1 MRELVNDKSLCCGCS
16 SCYDACPKSAI
27 SMVEDNEGFLYPA
40 IVKDKC
46 VDCGLCENICP
57 TKNVK
62 KNQSLLESYAVYN
75 TDENIRMKS
84 SSGGIFTL
92 LAELVINDKGIVY
105 GAAFDDNFEVE
116 HIRVETIDGLEKLR
130 GSKYV
135 QSKCDG
141 IYKLCKQDLDDGT
154 QVLFTGT
161 PCQIAALKTFLKKD
175 YVNLLCMDIVCHGV
189 PSRMVWRKYLEHR
202 VNCAKSKIK
211 QIAFRLKNEGW
222 KQYAIKF
229 TFADSIAYCTKF
241 SDDIFM
247 KGFLQDL
254 YLRPSCY
261 DCKFKSRER
270 VSDITVAD
278 FWGINKLYPQW
289 DDDKGM
295 SLVIVHSKKGENAL
309 ESISKNIF
317 MESINLDDAINYN
330 SAMIKSVA
338 LNKHRDL
345 FFNSI
350 GRQQNIE
357 SYIGNYVN
365 KRYSLRKRISIWLRS
380 KIREI
385 LK

>member
-1 MRELVNDKSLCCGCS
+1 MNVVIDDNKLCCGCS
-16 SCYDACPKSAI
+16 ACSDICSKHAI
-27 SMVEDNEGFLYPA
+27 KMVEDSEGFLYP
-40 IVKDKC
+40 VVDKDKC

-62 KNQSLLESYAVYN
+62 KNQSLLEAYAVYN
-75 TDENIRMKS
+75 TDENIRMMS

-92 LAELVINDKGIVY
+92 LAELILNDNGIVY

-116 HIRVETIDGLEKLR
+116 HIRVETTGDLEKLR

-141 IYKLCKQDLDDGT
+141 IYKLCKKDLDDGKK
-154 QVLFTGT
+154 VLFTGT
-161 PCQIAALKTFLKKD
+161 PCQVAALKTFLKD
-175 YVNLLCMDIVCHGV
+175 YDNLFCMDIVCHGV

-202 VNCAKSKIK
+202 VNCAKNKIK
-211 QIAFRLKNEGW
+211 HIAFRLKNEGW

-270 VSDITVAD
+270 VSDITLAD
-278 FWGINKLYPQW
+278 FWGIDKLYPQW

-295 SLVIVHSKKGENAL
+295 SLVVVHSKKGENIL
-309 ESISKNIF
+309 EYISKNLF
-317 MESINLDDAINYN
+317 MKSVNLDDAINYN

-338 LNKHRDL
+338 MNKHRDM

-350 GRQQNIE
+350 GSQENIE
-357 SYIGNYVN
+357 SYIGSYVN
-365 KRYSLRKRISIWLRS
+365 KQYSLRKRISVWLRS
-380 KIREI
+380 FIKQN